1 MMMRFPVTCARL
13 GSGGAV
19 TEEFEAE
26 TVDLSAGGVR
36 FLTDRS
42 LSVGE
47 RVHLEMRLGDPPST
61 LEAEA
66 HVVRIEGTQD
76 GRSICALAFDRLDAV
91 AERRVVGAV
100 FAEERRA
107 AEARSRVRLSLWL
120 PVICRMP
127 QFDEPMRARTI
138 DMTAEEVRL
147 LTSARFRM
155 GDRVD
160 LEIRGAEE
168 AFELTTNAL
177 VTNVD
182 DDRDGRQIATL
193 VFDRLDRSHRA
204 SVLKFAFEEERRQAE
219 RRAAEGS

>member
-13 GSGGAV
+13 GRSGEVA
-19 TEEFEAE
+19 EEFEAE

-36 FLTDRS
+36 FITDRS
-42 LSVGE
+42 LSVGD
-47 RVHLEMRLGDPPST
+47 RLRLELRLGEAASM

-66 HVVRIEGTQD
+66 HVVRLESAHD
-76 GRSICALAFDRLDAV
+76 GRVVCALAFDQLDSA

-127 QFDEPMRARTI
+127 HLSEPVRARTV
-138 DMTAEEVRL
+138 DLTADEVRL
-147 LTSARFRM
+147 LTAARFRT

-177 VTNVD
+177 VTSVD
-182 DDRDGRQIATL
+182 DDEDGRQIATL
-193 VFDRLDRSHRA
+193 TFDRLDRSTRA
-204 SVLKFAFEEERRQAE
+204 SVLQFAFAEERRQAD
-219 RRAAEGS
+219 RRMLEGM